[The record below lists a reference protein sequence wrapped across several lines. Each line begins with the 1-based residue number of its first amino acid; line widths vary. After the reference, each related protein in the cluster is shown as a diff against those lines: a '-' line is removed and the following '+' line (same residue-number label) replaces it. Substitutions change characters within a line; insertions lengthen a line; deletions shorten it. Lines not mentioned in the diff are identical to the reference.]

1 MTTPTSFK
9 TFAARTSRSLIGR
22 EWRPVVKGSN
32 TRSFT
37 GYLILAGVLLAT
49 APALDIYTKLIL
61 TVSFIYGLTA
71 ISIDLLWGY
80 TGVLSY
86 AHGALFGIGAYAVA
100 ITATTSGNGGLST
113 VLLGGMIGIVA
124 ACVVA
129 LAVGG
134 LSFHSKADW
143 LYVGVV
149 SFAVPF
155 IFERVTLAGGKV
167 TGSSSGLSG
176 YMQSIFKPTQWYMLT
191 GIVLLVV
198 LFAATVLV
206 RSDTGTLFKAIREN
220 EIRCTY
226 LGIRV
231 SRVKNL
237 LFIATAALTALAG
250 ALLASS
256 QNVVAPD
263 LGGIMAATMMVIWV
277 ALGGRGTL
285 VGPVIAAVVIDYV
298 TAKIGAEFPFIWQ
311 LGLGVAFLGVVLY
324 LPGGL
329 MSLIR
334 APLTLLAR
342 RFPWASGNPHVADLK
357 IRTCASTSTM
367 PKQGD
372 LPLLQVEG
380 VTCQFGS
387 FTAVSGVDIEAGA
400 GEIVSIVGP
409 NGAGKS
415 TLMRCISNGT
425 YRTAGSIHIAGVS
438 IKQMS
443 PARVA
448 TLGVSQKF
456 QHASVFGA
464 LTVGECLRIAR
475 AQAVRP
481 SLWRRVRTLDVPVS
495 AVHVLE
501 ATGLNE
507 MLSVPADDLSHGQKQ
522 ALELA
527 MVMATDPKVVLL
539 DEPTAGL
546 SHEERTVL
554 GGIFRQIAHDEG
566 KLVILVEHDLDFVR
580 EISSRILVLH
590 QGELLLDGSVEEVAN
605 SRLVQEIY
613 TGTFDEQELADAR
626 EN

>member
-1 MTTPTSFK
+1 VSTQSRWST
-9 TFAARTSRSLIGR
+9 ARGLWTRTG
-22 EWRPVVKGSN
+22 GTN
-32 TRSFT
+32 TRSLT
-37 GYLILAGVLLAT
+37 AYLVPAAVLLAT
-49 APALDIYTKLIL
+49 APALDIYTKMIL

-71 ISIDLLWGY
+71 VSIDLLWGY
-80 TGVLSY
+80 AGVLSY

-100 ITATTSGNGGLST
+100 ITATSRGNGVLST
-113 VLLGGMIGIVA
+113 VVLGGAIGIVV
-124 ACVVA
+124 ACLVA

-134 LSFHSKADW
+134 LSFHSRADW

-155 IFERVTLAGGKV
+155 IFERLVLAGGEV
-167 TGSSSGLSG
+167 TGSSSGLSAF
-176 YMQSIFKPTQWYMLT
+176 MQSVFKPNQWYLLT
-191 GIVLLVV
+191 GIILLLV
-198 LFAATVLV
+198 LSGATVLV

-231 SRVKNL
+231 NRVKGV
-237 LFIATAALTALAG
+237 LFTATAALTAFAG

-298 TAKIGAEFPFIWQ
+298 TAIVGAEFPFIWQ
-311 LGLGVAFLGVVLY
+311 LGLGVAFLLVVLY

-329 MSLIR
+329 MSLLRTPMAILSRRFRPAESDDRHADLVIR
-334 APLTLLAR
+334 ASDSETPPLNGDEPPVLTLR
-342 RFPWASGNPHVADLK
+342 
-357 IRTCASTSTM
+357 
-367 PKQGD
+367 
-372 LPLLQVEG
+372 G
-380 VTCQFGS
+380 VTCRFGS
-387 FTAVSGVDIEAGA
+387 FTAVSEINLEAGA
-400 GEIVSIVGP
+400 GEVVSIVGP

-425 YRTAGSIHIAGVS
+425 YRTAGSVHVGGQP
-438 IKQMS
+438 IKQLS

-448 TLGVSQKF
+448 ALGVSQKF

-464 LTVGECLRIAR
+464 LTVGECLRIA
-475 AQAVRP
+475 QARTVRP
-481 SLWRRVRTLDVPVS
+481 SLWRRDRVLTLPRS
-495 AVHVLE
+495 AVRVIE
-501 ATGLNE
+501 ATGLSAL
-507 MLSVPADDLSHGQKQ
+507 LSERAEDLSHGQKQ

-554 GGIFRQIAHDEG
+554 GDVFRLIASTEG

-590 QGELLLDGSVEEVAN
+590 QGQLLLDGSVEDVAN

-626 EN
+626 ES

>member
-1 MTTPTSFK
+1 VIAQSLSSL
-9 TFAARTSRSLIGR
+9 ARGLLPRTGAT
-22 EWRPVVKGSN
+22 N
-32 TRSFT
+32 TRSLT
-37 GYLILAGVLLAT
+37 VYVILAAVLLAT
-49 APALDIYTKLIL
+49 APALDIYTKMIL

-80 TGVLSY
+80 AGVLSY

-100 ITATTSGNGGLST
+100 ITATTRGDGLMGT
-113 VLLGGMIGIVA
+113 VLLGGAIGIVV
-124 ACVVA
+124 ACLVA

-134 LSFHSKADW
+134 LSFHSRADW

-155 IFERVTLAGGKV
+155 IFERLTLAGGEV
-167 TGSSSGLSG
+167 TGSSSGLSAFL
-176 YMQSIFKPTQWYMLT
+176 QSVFKPTQWYLLT
-191 GIVLLVV
+191 GIILLVV
-198 LFAATVLV
+198 LFGATVLV

-220 EIRCTY
+220 EMRCTY

-231 SRVKNL
+231 NRVKNL
-237 LFIATAALTALAG
+237 LFTATAALTAFAG

-285 VGPVIAAVVIDYV
+285 IGPVIAAVVIDYV
-298 TAKIGAEFPFIWQ
+298 TAIIGAEFPFIWQ
-311 LGLGVAFLGVVLY
+311 LGLGVAFLLVVLY
-324 LPGGL
+324 LPGRL
-329 MSLIR
+329 MSLLQ
-334 APLTLLAR
+334 APLALLAR
-342 RFPWASGNPHVADLK
+342 RFAWARPDERAAELE
-357 IRTCASTSTM
+357 IRVGQSTSGPTNRDDQ
-367 PKQGD
+367 PV
-372 LPLLQVEG
+372 LQLKD
-380 VTCQFGS
+380 VTCRFA
-387 FTAVSGVDIEAGA
+387 AVSGVDIQAGA

-425 YRTAGSIHIAGVS
+425 YRTAGSVRVGGES
-438 IKQMS
+438 IKEMS

-448 TLGVSQKF
+448 ALGVSQKF

-464 LTVGECLRIAR
+464 LNVGECLRIAR
-475 AQAVRP
+475 ASALRP
-481 SLWRRVRTLDVPVS
+481 SLWRRERILELPPS
-495 AVHVLE
+495 AVRVLE
-501 ATGLNE
+501 ATGLSE
-507 MLSVPADDLSHGQKQ
+507 MLSVPAEDLSHGQKQ

-527 MVMATDPKVVLL
+527 MVMSTDPKVVLL

-554 GGIFRQIAHDEG
+554 GTIFRQIAAEEG

-590 QGELLLDGSVEEVAN
+590 QGRLLLDGSVEEVAN
-605 SRLVQEIY
+605 SKLVQEIY

-626 EN
+626 ES

>member
-1 MTTPTSFK
+1 MTTQNLFSKGRGLLPRAPGTN
-9 TFAARTSRSLIGR
+9 SRSLI
-22 EWRPVVKGSN
+22 
-32 TRSFT
+32 T
-37 GYLILAGVLLAT
+37 YLILAAILLAS
-49 APALDIYTKLIL
+49 APALDTYTKMIL

-80 TGVLSY
+80 AGVLSY

-100 ITATTSGNGGLST
+100 ITATTQGEGVWST
-113 VLLGGMIGIVA
+113 VMLGGAIGIVV

-134 LSFHSKADW
+134 LSFHSRADW

-155 IFERVTLAGGKV
+155 IFERVALAGGEV

-176 YMQSIFKPTQWYMLT
+176 YMQSLLKPTEWYMLT
-191 GIVLLVV
+191 GVILLVA
-198 LFAATVLV
+198 LFLARVLV

-220 EIRCTY
+220 EVRCTY
-226 LGIRV
+226 LGISV
-231 SRVKNL
+231 NRVKNL
-237 LFIATAALTALAG
+237 LFTATAALTAFAG
-250 ALLASS
+250 VLLASS

-263 LGGIMAATMMVIWV
+263 LGGIMAATVMVIWV

-285 VGPVIAAVVIDYV
+285 IGPVIAAVVIDYV

-311 LGLGVAFLGVVLY
+311 LGLGVAFLLVVLY

-329 MSLIR
+329 MSVISTPWSYLVGKVPMLQRRSEADQLEIR
-334 APLTLLAR
+334 VCE
-342 RFPWASGNPHVADLK
+342 SDSEVA
-357 IRTCASTSTM
+357 
-367 PKQGD
+367 GD
-372 LPLLQVEG
+372 DDSPVLELHG
-380 VTCQFGS
+380 VSCKFGS
-387 FTAVSGVDIEAGA
+387 FTAVSDVEFQARA
-400 GEIVSIVGP
+400 GEVVSIVGP

-425 YRTAGSIHIAGVS
+425 YRTAGSVDIGGRS

-475 AQAVRP
+475 AKAARP
-481 SLWRRVRTLDVPVS
+481 SMWRRDRILNLPVS
-495 AVHVLE
+495 AMRVLE
-501 ATGLNE
+501 ATGLTE
-507 MLSVPADDLSHGQKQ
+507 MLSVRAEDLSHGQKQ

-546 SHEERTVL
+546 SHEERSVL
-554 GGIFRQIAHDEG
+554 GRIFRQIANDEH

-590 QGELLLDGSVEEVAN
+590 QGELLADGSVEEIAN
-605 SRLVQEIY
+605 SQLVQEIY

-626 EN
+626 ET